1 MFQKRHYEAV
11 ARTIRYNWF
20 FPDDR
25 EDAVHAFAM
34 LFRDDNRAFNE
45 RKFRMA
51 CGLPDPALRLPEG
64 L

>member
-1 MFQKRHYEAV
+1 MFQKRHYEAI
-11 ARTIRYNWF
+11 AETIRFNWF

-25 EDAVHAFAM
+25 EDAFRAFAR
-34 LFRDDNRAFNE
+34 LFREDNTAFNE
-45 RKFRMA
+45 RKFMIA